1 MELDDVLSRLNAMPK
16 ADREVIVQQ
25 ALDQKASQK
34 FCPSPG
40 PQTDAY
46 LNEADELLYGGQ
58 AGGGKGLEVNELVLT
73 PWGWKRIGD
82 LKVGSNICA
91 TDGTVTEVIAVYPQ
105 GERDLY
111 RVTMQDGGSVVTDD
125 NHLWLAWRTHANRK
139 LSNQITSGPASAR
152 KYTTPQLMA
161 ELQKGRRGDG
171 RKRGFAI
178 PISDPVALNVA
189 GGLVGPRNFVGRP
202 IDPYLLGLILGDG
215 YIGKAVAITTA
226 DEQTLD
232 YLVDA
237 FGEDATPTLR
247 DKTWSVRIVG
257 AAGRALRDH
266 LDSLGLTG
274 THAWDKFVPR
284 NYLWATVEDR
294 WAILQGLM
302 DTDGWAE
309 PRRAV
314 YFTSV
319 SRQLVDD
326 VVHLVRSL
334 GGIASVTDK
343 APTYTY
349 KGETLDGRPAW
360 CVRVKLPNPVD
371 AFRLERKRAVA
382 ETINHQ
388 SEGRLIESIEPA
400 GRGES
405 VCITVAHPNSLFITN
420 DFIVTHNS
428 ALLCGLALTEH
439 KRTLIMRRKGVDL
452 EGGGGL
458 IEELL
463 KMYGTRDGFSGKSP
477 QTLRTEDGRIITF
490 GSAVNIGDEQSF
502 QGRARD
508 FLGVDEAAQFAESQ
522 IRFLLGWIR
531 SEDPG
536 QRTRAVLASN
546 PPLDAEG
553 LWMVQMF
560 RPWLDP
566 THHNPAEPGELRWF
580 CRTPDGAEIE
590 VEDGTPRDY
599 NGDVYL
605 PVSRSFIPASLSDNP
620 FLRDTNYKA
629 RLDAMPEPLRSA
641 MRDGNFMLAREDA
654 EWQIIPTQWVLEAQ
668 DRWTE
673 APPDHC
679 PMSAIGVDVAQGG
692 ADQTVLSIRHD
703 GWFAPLMAIPG
714 VETPDGPSVAGRV
727 IAAVRNKAKVIV
739 DMGGGWGGSTYD
751 HLKALDIP
759 VSGFR
764 PAESTVK
771 RTKDSMLGFYN
782 VRAQAWWQFREALDP
797 SQQGGSPIA
806 LPPDPEVVADLT
818 APTYDTKTGKIKIE
832 RKEDLKKR
840 LGRSPDKGDAIV
852 MAWYDGSKFETHG
865 RRWGKYSEEHG
876 IGGKKAPKVVMSRP
890 NARRR
895 RQ

>member
-463 KMYGTRDGFSGKSP
+463 KMYGTR
-477 QTLRTEDGRIITF
+477 E
-490 GSAVNIGDEQSF
+490 GSAASHL
-502 QGRARD
+502 RPC
-508 FLGVDEAAQFAESQ
+508 AQKTGGS
-522 IRFLLGWIR
+522 
-531 SEDPG
+531 
-536 QRTRAVLASN
+536 
-546 PPLDAEG
+546 
-553 LWMVQMF
+553 
-560 RPWLDP
+560 
-566 THHNPAEPGELRWF
+566 
-580 CRTPDGAEIE
+580 
-590 VEDGTPRDY
+590 
-599 NGDVYL
+599 
-605 PVSRSFIPASLSDNP
+605 SRS
-620 FLRDTNYKA
+620 
-629 RLDAMPEPLRSA
+629 
-641 MRDGNFMLAREDA
+641 
-654 EWQIIPTQWVLEAQ
+654 
-668 DRWTE
+668 
-673 APPDHC
+673 
-679 PMSAIGVDVAQGG
+679 
-692 ADQTVLSIRHD
+692 
-703 GWFAPLMAIPG
+703 
-714 VETPDGPSVAGRV
+714 
-727 IAAVRNKAKVIV
+727 VR
-739 DMGGGWGGSTYD
+739 
-751 HLKALDIP
+751 
-759 VSGFR
+759 
-764 PAESTVK
+764 
-771 RTKDSMLGFYN
+771 
-782 VRAQAWWQFREALDP
+782 Q
-797 SQQGGSPIA
+797 
-806 LPPDPEVVADLT
+806 
-818 APTYDTKTGKIKIE
+818 
-832 RKEDLKKR
+832 
-840 LGRSPDKGDAIV
+840 
-852 MAWYDGSKFETHG
+852 
-865 RRWGKYSEEHG
+865 
-876 IGGKKAPKVVMSRP
+876 
-890 NARRR
+890 
-895 RQ
+895 